1 MHEYG
6 VLMME
11 CAYYTL
17 LYLTGIFNALGVNS
31 VL

>member
-6 VLMME
+6 VMME

-17 LYLTGIFNALGVNS
+17 SYLTGIFNALGVNS